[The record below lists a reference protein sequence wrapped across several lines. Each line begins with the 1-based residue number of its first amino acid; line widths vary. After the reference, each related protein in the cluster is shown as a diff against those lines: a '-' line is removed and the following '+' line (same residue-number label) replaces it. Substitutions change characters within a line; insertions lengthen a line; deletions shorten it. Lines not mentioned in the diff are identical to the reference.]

1 MRAQYPAHT
10 MPFVNDFKE
19 VQMKLLASYHGIY
32 DDDDFNRSRG
42 QIAKPRSFMK
52 EPRCLLKRVA
62 WALQISP

>member
-1 MRAQYPAHT
+1 MRAQYPVHT

-42 QIAKPRSFMK
+42 QIAK
-52 EPRCLLKRVA
+52 LY
-62 WALQISP
+62 